1 MLEENVTL
9 YQKLDDGK
17 IDTNE
22 LIEAQK
28 RAGKILIVSM
38 CLRLRPQ
45 SLPKPLSIDM
55 RIKCL
60 T

>member
-28 RAGKILIVSM
+28 RAGKILIPSN
-38 CLRLRPQ
+38 LDLDE
-45 SLPKPLSIDM
+45 KSIFM
-55 RIKCL
+55 QYERRGHNRFS
-60 T
+60 